1 MIDEDEA
8 MNYCFCLSDVPD
20 WNAITAISTAVLAFG
35 VLIAWYQLVLQ
46 RRGNRVVETGRLLEA
61 WNDNRLWDARGWLD
75 DDAYDWKADR
85 RRVARFYKLVQALKH
100 RRFRPLQ
107 DFVNDII
114 EDHARLA
121 ERIEIYIRKGAA
133 DEGIIGDHI
142 AYDVIMTYYTLE
154 DVLKKRASEDDLS
167 YEGFRDLTL
176 RLQDYAKICPLDADI
191 PGSLTWAKFTPLVY
205 GMDDVS
211 QGYKKSLWRKCLLSL
226 AAIRDFVIRNTPF
239 ARDRRDL
246 AGRQLNQL
254 KGPPNG

>member
-1 MIDEDEA
+1 
-8 MNYCFCLSDVPD
+8 MNYCFCFSGTPD

-61 WNDNRLWDARGWLD
+61 WNDNRLWDARSWLD
-75 DDAYDWKADR
+75 IDAYDWKADR
-85 RRVARFYKLVQALKH
+85 RRVVRFYTLVQALKR

-142 AYDVIMTYYTLE
+142 AYDVIMAYFTLE
-154 DVLKKRASEDDLS
+154 DVLKKRAAEDDLS
-167 YEGFRDLTL
+167 YEGFRDLAL
-176 RLQDYAKICPLDADI
+176 RLQDYAKIFSLDADL
-191 PGSLTWAKFTPLVY
+191 PGSLTWAQFTPLVY
-205 GMDDVS
+205 GPDDES
-211 QGYKKSLWRKCLLSL
+211 QGYKKSPWRKVLLGYAVL
-226 AAIRDFVIRNTPF
+226 RDFVFRSTRSANERRKF
-239 ARDRRDL
+239 A
-246 AGRQLNQL
+246 GHI
-254 KGPPNG
+254 